1 MDDKWQPIETLPPPG
16 ERPGRVFVV
25 VQGQQHHSGINWV
38 RQRAGIARTMN
49 DGFYPEDISL
59 IERGDLMDP
68 GSGVVTHWM
77 PWCLP
82 HLPSPIVL
90 RRS

>member
-1 MDDKWQPIETLPPPG
+1 MKQDWKPIETLPPAG

-25 VQGQQHHSGINWV
+25 VQGHQYHSDMSWL
-38 RQRAGIARTMN
+38 RQRAGIARTDN
-49 DGFYPEDISL
+49 DGFYREDIAA
-59 IERGDLMDP
+59 IEEQDYMEA

-82 HLPSPIVL
+82 ALPEAI
-90 RRS
+90 